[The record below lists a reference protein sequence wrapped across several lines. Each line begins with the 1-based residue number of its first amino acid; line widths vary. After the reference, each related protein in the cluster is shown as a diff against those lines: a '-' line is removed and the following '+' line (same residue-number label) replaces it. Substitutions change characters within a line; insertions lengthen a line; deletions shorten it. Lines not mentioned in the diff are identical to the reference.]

1 MLNKRRHHRFPVIKD
16 FGHAVSIGTEKETFP
31 GIIINLSAG
40 GMLLLMYSD
49 MPIKK
54 EVSLMIN
61 IPKME
66 TKPISGEVIR
76 SKLKNSMWEIGIEF
90 RNIDTLDSKKINRM
104 AIDFTDCE
112 TKITLGAIDICKKE
126 CSYYVLCDKKQKI

>member
-1 MLNKRRHHRFPVIKD
+1 MLNKRRHPRFPVIKD

-31 GIIINLSAG
+31 GIILNLSAG
-40 GMLLLMYSD
+40 GMLLLMYCD
-49 MPIKK
+49 IPVNA

-66 TKPISGEVIR
+66 TKKILGRVIR
-76 SKLKNSMWEIGIEF
+76 SKFKNTMWEIGLEFIE
-90 RNIDTLDSKKINRM
+90 IDTLDSKKINRM
-104 AIDFTDCE
+104 AIDFNDCE
-112 TKITLGAIDICKKE
+112 TKIALGALDICKKE

>member
-31 GIIINLSAG
+31 GIILNLSAG

-49 MPIKK
+49 MPINA

-61 IPKME
+61 IPHME
-66 TKPISGEVIR
+66 TKQILGKVVR
-76 SKLKNSMWEIGIEF
+76 SKLKNSMWEVGIEF
-90 RNIDTLDSKKINRM
+90 LSIDTLDSKKIHRM
-104 AIDFTDCE
+104 AIDFNDCE
-112 TKITLGAIDICKKE
+112 TKILLGALDICKKE
-126 CSYYVLCDKKQKI
+126 CNYYILCDKKQKI